1 MAANRSTYLADEVR
15 KLNMVW
21 PENKSFHIVCHGH
34 SIPCGYTAAHMVKT
48 FDAYP
53 HQLHRILNN
62 RFPTAVINMI
72 TSAVG
77 GENSIK
83 GAQRFED
90 EVLCHKPDL
99 ITIDYGR
106 NDMFLTKSAMTG
118 AWRQMIEQ
126 GIAYGAKLLL
136 ITPAPDCKKDYY
148 SARSLSDEELSEE
161 IRSLANEYGTGL
173 VDASEIFDQKLEI
186 RHLLSSYL
194 ISVNHLTAKGH
205 SLIAEEI
212 ADWFPFVWH

>member
-1 MAANRSTYLADEVR
+1 MIADRSTYLRDEVR
-15 KLNMVW
+15 KLNKVW
-21 PENKSFHIVCHGH
+21 PENRSYHMVCHGH

-62 RFPTAVINMI
+62 RFPTAVINVI

-77 GENSIK
+77 GENSGT
-83 GAQRFED
+83 GAKRFAE

-106 NDMFLTKSAMTG
+106 NDMYFSTDVAEN

-126 GIAYGAKLLL
+126 GLDYGAKLLL
-136 ITPAPDCKKDYY
+136 ITPAPDCKKEYY
-148 SARSLSDEELSEE
+148 SSRCSSDEELAEM
-161 IRSLANEYGTGL
+161 IRSLAKEYGTGI
-173 VDASEIFDQKLEI
+173 VDAAEVFNKKLAMNY
-186 RHLLSSYL
+186 LLSSYL
-194 ISVNHLTAKGH
+194 VSVNHLTAKGH

-212 ADWFPFVWH
+212 AGWFPFVC